1 MSVANAL
8 VRKTTSPNL
17 KHLVATKHRP
27 FTGSPLTVT
36 AKPRG
41 AKRLFKEFRTM
52 ARVAVQMLEDQIA
65 MGVDVNDVSLRD
77 AKAMM
82 VKTKETLD
90 EVRMLQAWSAGR
102 RDEGM

>member
-1 MSVANAL
+1 MSSTIVIILA
-8 VRKTTSPNL
+8 V
-17 KHLVATKHRP
+17 
-27 FTGSPLTVT
+27 TVVEDD
-36 AKPRG
+36 R
-41 AKRLFKEFRTM
+41 M

-90 EVRMLQAWSAGR
+90 EVRMLKAWSAGR
-102 RDEGM
+102 RDAGM